1 MGKLE
6 EKGYAH
12 NDLWQ
17 HTVMIGDTSYDI
29 DGAKEN
35 HLPSIGC
42 TYGYGSRKEL
52 EAAGADCIVSSVKE
66 LTGVL
71 LS

>member
-1 MGKLE
+1 
-6 EKGYAH
+6 
-12 NDLWQ
+12 
-17 HTVMIGDTSYDI
+17 MIGDTSYDI

-52 EAAGADCIVSSVKE
+52 EAAGADCIVASVKE